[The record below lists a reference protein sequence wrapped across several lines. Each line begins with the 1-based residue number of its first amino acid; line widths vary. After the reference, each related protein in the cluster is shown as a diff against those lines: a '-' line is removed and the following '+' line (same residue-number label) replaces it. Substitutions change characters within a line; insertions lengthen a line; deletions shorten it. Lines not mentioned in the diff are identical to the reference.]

1 MGKLIL
7 FVATLG
13 PIGRKLPAP
22 GTFGSLTGL
31 VVYWL
36 LIFPGT
42 FEPMIIHSAFGI
54 LAFCAIPI
62 CGKAEIILGKED
74 PSEIVLDEFVAQ
86 PLVFMGIQWGSP
98 VHLFDTRSLLVLA
111 CGFALFRFFDILKP
125 LGIGRLQSISG
136 GTGVVADDIA
146 AALATGLLL
155 WLIFAYLPIS

>member
-7 FVATLG
+7 FAATLG

-22 GTFGSLTGL
+22 GTFGSLAGL

-36 LIFPGT
+36 LVFPGK

-74 PSEIVLDEFVAQ
+74 PNEVVLDEFVAQ
-86 PLVFMGIQWGSP
+86 PLVFIGIQWVSP
-98 VHLFDTRSLLVLA
+98 VHLFDTRTLLVLA

-155 WLIFAYLPIS
+155 WLIFANLPIS

>member
-36 LIFPGT
+36 LVFPGT
-42 FEPMIIHSAFGI
+42 FEPLIIHSAFGI

-74 PSEIVLDEFVAQ
+74 PNEVVLDEFVAQ
-86 PLVFMGIQWGSP
+86 PLVFIGIQWASP
-98 VHLFDTRSLLVLA
+98 VLLFDTHTLLVLA

-125 LGIGRLQSISG
+125 LGIGRLQSIPG

-146 AALATGLLL
+146 AALAAGLLL
-155 WLIFAYLPIS
+155 WLILGNLPVS